1 MKAASITIL
10 VADDHPLMLEAVC
23 NLIKDIPALTIIRKA
38 NNGAEALMYIGQEK
52 PDIAIL
58 DIDMPLM
65 SGLDVVRSAK
75 QSKIDTRFIIL
86 TFHKEA
92 SMLKKARELG
102 VMGYLLKEDSS
113 IEIIECI
120 EHVRH
125 GKEYI
130 SKAIVAGMSGGSSLP
145 ENPLTDTETK
155 IVKLIGQGMSS
166 QKISELLF
174 VSIKTIEN
182 HRSNICRKLNLDGT
196 HNSLVKWA
204 LEHKSEV

>member
-1 MKAASITIL
+1 MSEMGTTVI

-23 NLIKDIPALTIIRKA
+23 NLIKDIPSLTIVHKA
-38 NNGAEALMYIGQEK
+38 NNGAEALMFIGQEK

-65 SGLDVVRSAK
+65 NGLDVVRSAK
-75 QSKIDTRFIIL
+75 QAKIDTRFIVL

-92 SMLKKARELG
+92 YMLKKALELG

-113 IEIIECI
+113 VEIIECI

-125 GKEYI
+125 GRSYI
-130 SKAIVAGMSGGSSLP
+130 SKAIEYTAPALP
-145 ENPLTDTETK
+145 ENLLTDTEAK
-155 IVKLIGQGMSS
+155 IIKLIGQGMSS

-204 LEHKSEV
+204 LEHKHEL

>member
-1 MKAASITIL
+1 MTANITTVI
-10 VADDHPLMLEAVC
+10 VADDHPLMLEAIC
-23 NLIKDIPALTIIRKA
+23 NLLKDIPALSIIHKA

-75 QSKIDTRFIIL
+75 LSKIETRFIIL
-86 TFHKEA
+86 TFHKEG
-92 SMLKKARELG
+92 SMLKKAQELG

-113 IEIIECI
+113 VEIIECI

-125 GKEYI
+125 GKPYV
-130 SKAIVAGMSGGSSLP
+130 SKAIETTGASMP
-145 ENPLTDTETK
+145 ANPLTDTEVK

-174 VSIKTIEN
+174 VSSKTIEN

-204 LEHKSEV
+204 LEHKSEI